1 MQNLT
6 SWMVLIYVYLS
17 NERNIMKKLLFFII
31 LPLLLTSCDPV
42 KRHAKLVERYPYV
55 HKDSTIRDTV
65 KIVDTVTILT
75 PTYHFDTIIL
85 RDTFTIE
92 NERLKLV
99 YKRINDTTFID
110 VDCKGDTVYIPVE
123 KTIIKEKNVVHSE
136 QPKKRD
142 YAWVLWVLLLA
153 FIIGFFISSR

>member
-1 MQNLT
+1 MKT
-6 SWMVLIYVYLS
+6 LILILS
-17 NERNIMKKLLFFII
+17 VI
-31 LPLLLTSCDPV
+31 LLTSCDPV
-42 KRHAKLVERYPYV
+42 KRHSKLVERYPYV
-55 HKDSTIRDTV
+55 HKDSAVIDTV
-65 KIVDTVTILT
+65 KIVDTVTILR

-136 QPKKRD
+136 QTKKR
-142 YAWVLWVLLLA
+142 YYPWFLWVLLAA
-153 FIIGFFISSR
+153 FIITFFLNRI

>member
-1 MQNLT
+1 MRI
-6 SWMVLIYVYLS
+6 LILILS
-17 NERNIMKKLLFFII
+17 VIF
-31 LPLLLTSCDPV
+31 LTSCDPV
-42 KRHAKLVERYPYV
+42 RRHSNLVKKYPYV
-55 HKDSTIRDTV
+55 HKDSTVIDTI
-65 KIVDTVTILT
+65 KIVDTVTILR
-75 PTYHFDTIIL
+75 PTYHFDTIII

-110 VDCKGDTVYIPVE
+110 VDCKGDTVYVPIE

-142 YAWVLWVLLLA
+142 YAWVLWVALILS
-153 FIIGFFISSR
+153 FVIGFYISRR